1 MAQAANLLCRKPGD
15 KSALN
20 ETTNYILKIS
30 YTWLLSKK
38 RLFKYRCERE
48 GDQSLSDFVIG
59 MRKCGRNH
67 LTEEQSRKRQRVTGE
82 MVFFLNILNSL
93 NVFLKLASVLHLSSV
108 FYPLS
113 RSRTSSTLPRR
124 QDKIHLKI
132 CNPWFNF
139 SYKTPFQ
146 NVMSMPTEYW
156 RTVG

>member
-1 MAQAANLLCRKPGD
+1 MTNMAQAANLLCRKPGD

-67 LTEEQSRKRQRVTGE
+67 LTEEQSRKRQRVAE
-82 MVFFLNILNSL
+82 ARVFFEYFKLMKHIGVSL
-93 NVFLKLASVLHLSSV
+93 GFASFEHL
-108 FYPLS
+108 LS
-113 RSRTSSTLPRR
+113 
-124 QDKIHLKI
+124 I
-132 CNPWFNF
+132 F
-139 SYKTPFQ
+139 
-146 NVMSMPTEYW
+146 
-156 RTVG
+156 

>member
-113 RSRTSSTLPRR
+113 RSRTSSTLPRP

-132 CNPWFNF
+132 CNPRINICF
-139 SYKTPFQ
+139 KTSSNKRDTPVAYPFC
-146 NVMSMPTEYW
+146 
-156 RTVG
+156 

>member
-1 MAQAANLLCRKPGD
+1 MTNMAQAANLLCRKPGD

-67 LTEEQSRKRQRVTGE
+67 LTEEQSRKRQRVAGA
-82 MVFFLNILNSL
+82 MVFFEYLNSL
-93 NVFLKLASVLHLSSV
+93 NVLLKLAPALHLLSV

-113 RSRTSSTLPRR
+113 RSRTSSTLPRP

-132 CNPWFNF
+132 CNPRVHICF
-139 SYKTPFQ
+139 
-146 NVMSMPTEYW
+146 
-156 RTVG
+156 